1 MGSSLKIVFASTPDQ
16 VEKVEELAQYFYSE
30 ILPLYFS
37 DEEILEFDE
46 HKVLHMTQDQ
56 HENFSTLGDAFR
68 VITSLQ
74 TIISI
79 LESRN
84 LSEEY
89 LEIFQK
95 NAQTLR
101 EFGLYFPF
109 QYNEFKNGR
118 EEEEEYISIYS
129 KAANSFLV

>member
-1 MGSSLKIVFASTPDQ
+1 LKIVFASTPDQ

-37 DEEILEFDE
+37 DKEIMEFDK
-46 HKVLHMTQDQ
+46 HKVLHTTQGQ

-84 LSEEY
+84 HSEEY

-109 QYNEFKNGR
+109 KFNQFKNVR
-118 EEEEEYISIYS
+118 EDDDNHISIYS
-129 KAANSFLV
+129 KAANSILV